1 MALDA
6 VAFDLDY
13 TLAVPRRDR
22 ETLLAEAMEATDSPD
37 VSREAYL
44 EAHGDNL
51 TERTREP
58 IFRTLFEAAGSDAD
72 AATAATAYRN
82 LVTDSLVPVAGVEE
96 MLDGLQRDYRV
107 GLLTNGPAVAQ
118 RDKLDALGWVDAFDV
133 ALVTGELDAGKPDPG
148 AFESLLDALG
158 TDADRTA
165 YVGDDA
171 SADVAGAAD
180 AGLVAIQV
188 VSGSTEPSPRADAQV
203 DRDSLADDLPP
214 LLAEF

>member
-22 ETLLAEAMEATDSPD
+22 ETLLAEAMEATGAPD
-37 VSREAYL
+37 VSRESYL

-58 IFRTLFEAAGSDAD
+58 IFRALFEAEGSDAD
-72 AATAATAYRN
+72 ATEAATAYRN
-82 LVTDSLVPVAGVEE
+82 RVTDSLVPVAGVEA
-96 MLDGLQRDYRV
+96 MLDRLRRDYRV

-118 RDKLDALGWVDAFDV
+118 RDKLEALGWTEAFDV
-133 ALVTGELDAGKPDPG
+133 ALVTGELDAGKPEPG
-148 AFESLLDALG
+148 AFEALLEALG
-158 TDADRTA
+158 TEADRTA

-171 SADVAGAAD
+171 SADIEGAAA

-188 VSGSTEPSPRADAQV
+188 VSGAVAPSPRADAHV
-203 DRDSLADDLPP
+203 DRDSLAVDLPAI
-214 LLAEF
+214 LAEF